1 MTEKISKWIKLFDCT
16 LRNGGYYNSWDFDK
30 YESAKILIDSM
41 IGVYSRQNVKNFL
54 KEHFEPFQLS
64 KEIIAD

>member
-1 MTEKISKWIKLFDCT
+1 MSKWIKLLDCT

-30 YESAKILIDSM
+30 YESTKNLIDPI
-41 IGVYSRQNVKNFL
+41 IGVYSRKNLKNFS
-54 KEHFEPFQLS
+54 KEYFEPFQLP